1 MDGMDLAAT
10 ENDEQTMNL
19 DNSSNNIDELM
30 NFDAYAQWCDN
41 PNNLVDQMISSFVLS
56 PLSSSSVTFS
66 PLNGLNF
73 STYDSGIFLVD
84 EDVMKNSLRDRD
96 ELVFPSGESQLP
108 CPKKNINHDINFIRT
123 SDKSPSQH
131 YVAGDAGK
139 NTIPRPP
146 MQPLAE
152 RISRAL
158 CLLKEWSTC
167 GILAQIWVPMK
178 SGDEYILSTYEQPYF
193 LDQQLSGY
201 REVSKI
207 FTFSAESKLGSFS
220 GLPGRV
226 FITRIPEWTSNVMY
240 YNKTEYLRIKH
251 AIDHEVRG
259 SIALPIFDDDSLER
273 SCCAVLELVTMTEKS
288 NFDLEMENVC
298 RALEAVNLR
307 SKVPPKLY
315 SQTLSN
321 NQRAVLADITDVLR
335 VVCHTHRLPLAL
347 TWIPCGYVEEN
358 GHEIMRVRAGGYNV
372 GLNEKC
378 VLCIED
384 TACYINDKNLKS
396 FVHACT
402 EHYLE
407 EGQGIVGK
415 ALQSNHPFFNPDVK
429 EYHVSDYPL
438 VHHARKFGLNAA
450 IAIRLRS
457 TYTGDNDYVLEF
469 FLPLDLK
476 GSIEHQLL
484 LNNLSITM
492 QRFSKSLRTV
502 SDSELLKI
510 EDSNIKL
517 LDNIVET
524 LPTRALSKN
533 FEQSLIDVELS
544 GVDHLTENAYE
555 LTRYDCPHQQPI
567 VGSKKQMEKKR
578 NTAEKHV
585 SLSVLQKYFS
595 GSLKD
600 AAKSIGVC
608 PTTLKRICRQYGI
621 PRWPSRKIN
630 KVNRSLRKIQSVLD
644 SVEGVEGGLRFDPT
658 TGGLVADSSVLQ
670 ELDHGNMVALP
681 TKNPSIGSSCSV
693 KIEEECLLDGYQNL
707 CKGDNKSSW
716 THFRSYD
723 SRFAIMEARLS
734 SCVTPNTTKRTKR
747 EVPQSFF
754 TSQSSR
760 LIAPV
765 SEIDTEKKDDHAKD
779 KDNGVEDSQL
789 YSSSLTNS
797 SNESRTASMMKGCSS
812 SSQSFNQRQ
821 HPINEASCDDSGSK
835 VTIKAT
841 YKEDTVRFKFEP
853 AHGCIRLYEEVAK
866 RFNLQTGQF
875 QLRYVDDEEEWVM
888 LVSDSDL
895 LECLEILDLLGRHNV
910 KIMVRDTLSASG
922 SSSGSSGYLG

>member
-1 MDGMDLAAT
+1 
-10 ENDEQTMNL
+10 
-19 DNSSNNIDELM
+19 
-30 NFDAYAQWCDN
+30 
-41 PNNLVDQMISSFVLS
+41 
-56 PLSSSSVTFS
+56 
-66 PLNGLNF
+66 
-73 STYDSGIFLVD
+73 
-84 EDVMKNSLRDRD
+84 
-96 ELVFPSGESQLP
+96 
-108 CPKKNINHDINFIRT
+108 
-123 SDKSPSQH
+123 
-131 YVAGDAGK
+131 
-139 NTIPRPP
+139 
-146 MQPLAE
+146 
-152 RISRAL
+152 
-158 CLLKEWSTC
+158 
-167 GILAQIWVPMK
+167 MK

-201 REVSKI
+201 HEVSKI
-207 FTFSAESKLGSFS
+207 FTFLAKSKLGSFS
-220 GLPGRV
+220 GLSGHV

-240 YNKTEYLRIKH
+240 CNKTGYLRIKH

-273 SCCAVLELVTMTEKS
+273 AVL
-288 NFDLEMENVC
+288 D
-298 RALEAVNLR
+298 
-307 SKVPPKLY
+307 
-315 SQTLSN
+315 
-321 NQRAVLADITDVLR
+321 DITDVLR
-335 VVCHTHRLPLAL
+335 VICHTHRLPLAL

-358 GHEIMRVRAGGYNV
+358 DHEIMRVRGGRYNV
-372 GLNEKC
+372 GLNEKY

-384 TACYINDKNLKS
+384 TACYINDKNMKS

-415 ALQSNHPFFNPDVK
+415 TLQLNHPFFNPDMK
-429 EYHVSDYPL
+429 ECHVSDYPL
-438 VHHARKFGLNAA
+438 VHHDRKFSLNAA

-476 GSIEHQLL
+476 G
-484 LNNLSITM
+484 N
-492 QRFSKSLRTV
+492 
-502 SDSELLKI
+502 SELLKI

-555 LTRYDCPHQQPI
+555 LTRSDCPHEQPI

-578 NTAEKHV
+578 STAEKHV
-585 SLSVLQKYFS
+585 SLSVIQKYFS

-644 SVEGVEGGLRFDPT
+644 SVEGVEGWLRFDPT
-658 TGGLVADSSVLQ
+658 TGGLVAASSVLQ
-670 ELDHGNMVALP
+670 ELDHGNMVTLP
-681 TKNPSIGSSCSV
+681 TKNPSIGNSCSV

-723 SRFAIMEARLS
+723 SRLVVMEARLS

-747 EVPQSFF
+747 DVPQSFF

-760 LIAPV
+760 LIALV
-765 SEIDTEKKDDHAKD
+765 SEIDTDKKDDHAKD

-797 SNESRTASMMKGCSS
+797 SNESGTASMMKGCSS
-812 SSQSFNQRQ
+812 SSPKDN
-821 HPINEASCDDSGSK
+821 I
-835 VTIKAT
+835 
-841 YKEDTVRFKFEP
+841 
-853 AHGCIRLYEEVAK
+853 
-866 RFNLQTGQF
+866 
-875 QLRYVDDEEEWVM
+875 
-888 LVSDSDL
+888 
-895 LECLEILDLLGRHNV
+895 
-910 KIMVRDTLSASG
+910 
-922 SSSGSSGYLG
+922 